1 MKSYSKSNLQQCVRN
16 LFAQARYEYG
26 KAARNGLSFPK
37 TFSLW
42 DNDSDCFYAVALET
56 LSTSAGGL
64 MIEFTVYVKHSEY
77 ICSRVVGSART
88 AEGVL
93 EWLNDTAS
101 LKKCL
106 EAVDTMIGNI
116 D

>member
-1 MKSYSKSNLQQCVRN
+1 
-16 LFAQARYEYG
+16 
-26 KAARNGLSFPK
+26 
-37 TFSLW
+37 
-42 DNDSDCFYAVALET
+42 
-56 LSTSAGGL
+56 
-64 MIEFTVYVKHSEY
+64 MIEFTVYVKYSEY
-77 ICSRVVGSART
+77 RCSRVVGSTGT

-106 EAVDTMIGNI
+106 EVVDTMIRNI